1 MKESKKPETITV
13 DVRDI
18 SLGRAASK
26 AAFLLRGKDRP
37 DFAYH
42 RAPLII
48 IEIKNYDKVKIG
60 TKKMAQKVYIRY
72 TGYPSGLRKTKLSD
86 LYKKDSKMV
95 FRKAVWGM
103 LPKNKLRKVFIK
115 NLVFSAN
122 GGSASGGE

>member
-1 MKESKKPETITV
+1 MKESKKPETIIV

-42 RAPLII
+42 RTLPITV
-48 IEIKNYDKVKIG
+48 EVKNYDKLKIG
-60 TKKMAQKVYIRY
+60 TKKMAQKIYIRY

-115 NLVFSAN
+115 NLTF
-122 GGSASGGE
+122 E